1 MLEGE
6 PAAAM
11 EVVHRETAG
20 GAGAQVLREGDAG
33 DHRINVSAVRTF
45 PGRSQIEICG
55 GLESNLRVWS
65 TFSLS
70 TLLQS
75 CLLCQIPLFDRCSFL
90 PFFFLLLFRSVM
102 KSAICSV
109 TSLTDVN
116 RPPPSDPAKGH
127 EK

>member
-11 EVVHRETAG
+11 EVVHRDTAG

-75 CLLCQIPLFDRCSFL
+75 CLLCQIPLFDPL
-90 PFFFLLLFRSVM
+90 
-102 KSAICSV
+102 
-109 TSLTDVN
+109 
-116 RPPPSDPAKGH
+116 
-127 EK
+127 